1 MGHYGSKT
9 VGKTKQGRLIY
20 MKTKKKFKKKIQ
32 THSIII
38 VDTDMNMVNHY
49 FSHHSSIQTHVSAVK
64 NKKKK
69 KKFQFLSC
77 STVILNSNA
86 KLYTHSYTSKAGF
99 IVCVCVCFFFFF
111 YLKDFRFELSIRNV
125 IGKSFMVLLVL
136 IAL

>member
-86 KLYTHSYTSKAGF
+86 KLYTRTHQKQALL
-99 IVCVCVCFFFFF
+99 CVCVCFFFFVF